1 MRGVRDRQ
9 RSDTG
14 REAAIDGSDAL
25 PAAQSGGLIG
35 SMETRAGERMQGRL
49 ALLNPAR
56 RESSALGSERP
67 RVLRV
72 RGTGHL
78 SSRVP
83 ATPSLLVGATRCLH
97 PESGSPGRE
106 PFSDGCEC
114 GGSDVFPAGATAL
127 LVARSPDVNPWV
139 ETRINPRFNP

>member
-1 MRGVRDRQ
+1 MPVIETRSGRATRIAPDSPGVTDCAELETVSVPIPAGRLP
-9 RSDTG
+9 TG
-14 REAAIDGSDAL
+14 GSDAL

-78 SSRVP
+78 STRVP
-83 ATPSLLVGATRCLH
+83 AAPSL
-97 PESGSPGRE
+97 
-106 PFSDGCEC
+106 
-114 GGSDVFPAGATAL
+114 
-127 LVARSPDVNPWV
+127 
-139 ETRINPRFNP
+139 